1 MRETPELFIDYCS
14 TGKEKIMSAHTATP
28 AQIAALA
35 DAQAAAIGL
44 PLAAAHRPG
53 TIQNLQV
60 IARMAQLVMEF
71 PLPRQTE
78 PAPVFSH
85 DKS

>member
-1 MRETPELFIDYCS
+1 MNPEHP
-14 TGKEKIMSAHTATP
+14 E
-28 AQIAALA
+28 IAALA

-44 PLAAAHRPG
+44 PLAPAHRPG
-53 TIQNLQV
+53 TVQNLER
-60 IARMAQLVMEF
+60 IAALAQLVMAF
-71 PLPRQTE
+71 PLPPQTE

>member
-1 MRETPELFIDYCS
+1 MNPPDPI
-14 TGKEKIMSAHTATP
+14 
-28 AQIAALA
+28 IAALV

-44 PLAAAHRPG
+44 TLDPAHRPG
-53 TIQNLQV
+53 TVQNLQL
-60 IARMAQLVMEF
+60 IALMARAVMSY
-71 PLPRQTE
+71 PLPPQIE

>member
-1 MRETPELFIDYCS
+1 MTPEN
-14 TGKEKIMSAHTATP
+14 P
-28 AQIAALA
+28 AIAALV
-35 DAQAAAIGL
+35 DAQARVIGL
-44 PLAAAHRPG
+44 PLDAAHRPG
-53 TIQNLQV
+53 TVQNLER
-60 IARMAQLVMEF
+60 IAEMAQSVMDF